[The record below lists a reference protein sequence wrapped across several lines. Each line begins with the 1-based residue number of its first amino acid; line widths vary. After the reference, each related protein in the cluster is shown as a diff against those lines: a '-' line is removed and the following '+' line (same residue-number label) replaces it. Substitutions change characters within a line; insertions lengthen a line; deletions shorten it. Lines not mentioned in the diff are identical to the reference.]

1 MCQADIN
8 VVLRHVGD
16 LLGPDKH
23 VLLRRRGAALD
34 LEMHVLHV
42 LLVVLLLAH
51 LLLHHL
57 VLARDLDALLHLS
70 AAVWRLAVALIGVLD
85 PSYDKLA
92 RS

>member
-1 MCQADIN
+1 M
-8 VVLRHVGD
+8 LGHVCD
-16 LLGPDKH
+16 LLGPHKNT
-23 VLLRRRGAALD
+23 LLRRGGAALD

-57 VLARDLDALLHLS
+57 LLARNFDTLLHLA
-70 AAVWRLAVALIGVLD
+70 AAVRRLAVALIGVLD